1 MEDIKNNLIDTVT
14 FLAEKIGRRSYRDV
28 GKLDAAADYIEGRFR
43 FAGCPAKRQ
52 SFDFLSAT
60 YHNIIAEVNGTRNNK
75 DGLLIIGAHYDTD
88 IETPG
93 ADDNASGIA
102 VLLELARLAA
112 QAPPQRTV
120 RFAAFTLEEPP
131 AFMTRS
137 MGSYV
142 YAKSVKEEGAKVMG
156 MISLEMV
163 GFYSDRK
170 GSQFYPGSIFRL
182 FYPGRGNFIA
192 FVGNLS
198 SRSFTIKMK
207 RSFRAASSVPVES
220 LNAVSA
226 VPGVN
231 LSDHRNFWKFGY
243 PAFMITDTA
252 FYRNPNY
259 HSSGDRAGTLDYERM
274 AAIAEGLFAV
284 IRTV

>member
-52 SFDFLSAT
+52 SFDFLSGT
-60 YHNIIAEVNGTRNNK
+60 YHNIIAEVDGTRNNK

-142 YAKSVKEEGAKVMG
+142 YAKSVKEEGTKVMG

-163 GFYSDRK
+163 GFYSDRE

>member
-60 YHNIIAEVNGTRNNK
+60 YHNIIAEVDGTRNNK

-163 GFYSDRK
+163 GFYSDRE